1 MKKITLAFV
10 EDHQMIRKMWTDL
23 FEEMPEVTITGQSSS
38 LAEAIPMVA
47 EKKPDVI
54 LLDINLPDASGLE
67 AVPYIL
73 ETSPHTKIIA
83 VSMHNQASYA
93 KQMLEL
99 GARAYVTKN
108 SSPDEIFEAVNA
120 VMRGEEYICEEI
132 RNAN

>member
-1 MKKITLAFV
+1 MEKITLAFI
-10 EDHQMIRKMWTDL
+10 EDHQMVRQMWIAL
-23 FEEMPEVTITGQSSS
+23 FEEMPEVIISGESGS
-38 LAEAIPMVA
+38 LAEAIPMIR
-47 EKKPDVI
+47 EKKPDVV

-73 ETSPHTKIIA
+73 ESSPHTRIIA

-108 SSPDEIFEAVNA
+108 SSPEEIFEAVKV